1 MNLGMAKLAL
11 ESALALL
18 LAVVAC
24 SVTPSRAPLGGN
36 YSLVDPA
43 TPRDRRA
50 SPDDSA
56 KRKPLEPAAAA
67 PVATSPV
74 QTTVVDAGAT
84 TALASSADTLHYDP
98 LKTGDQIKADVSV
111 TFKAAMESGGQG
123 ILPGDG
129 TIGIETKFRI
139 DLKVVRAS
147 TQALDELELI
157 LTPLSLTTEFGGR
170 RSVTPQEAAKTFDI
184 TLSGHSPSVRERGGD
199 KLTTEERAVL
209 IVLVSPLSEFHG
221 RWARSPNLELEAGY
235 RANVPLSVPSFMSTS
250 SDTMHIGPFTASYTG
265 RDANSDQVPFQIAL
279 PAEYGTAIGKLEL
292 ELTGVARLSAN
303 RARPVSID
311 LSGPVG
317 GGGGPHGEL
326 SFHGSAKF
334 AATLSYP

>member
-1 MNLGMAKLAL
+1 MNLGMAKP
-11 ESALALL
+11 ALL
-18 LAVVAC
+18 LAPLLSLVAC
-24 SVTPSRAPLGGN
+24 GVAPSRAPLGGN
-36 YSLVDPA
+36 YSVIDPE

-50 SPDDSA
+50 TADATP
-56 KRKPLEPAAAA
+56 KPPEPAVHAT
-67 PVATSPV
+67 PVANTLA
-74 QTTVVDAGAT
+74 QATVADAGA
-84 TALASSADTLHYDP
+84 AAIPASSSDTLRYDA
-98 LKTGDQIKADVSV
+98 LKTGDQIKAEVSV
-111 TFKAAMESGGQG
+111 AFKAAMESGGRG

-129 TIGIETKFRI
+129 AIGIDTKFRV

-170 RSVTPQEAAKTFDI
+170 KSETPQEAAKTFDI
-184 TLSGHSPSVRERGGD
+184 TLSGHSPSVHERGGD

-209 IVLVSPLSEFHG
+209 MVLVSPLSEFHG
-221 RWARSPNLELEAGY
+221 RWARSPSLELKSGWSAK
-235 RANVPLSVPSFMSTS
+235 VPLSVPSFMSTS
-250 SDTMHIGPFTASYTG
+250 SDTMQIGPFTASYTR
-265 RDANSDQVPFQIAL
+265 RDANSDQVPFQVAL
-279 PAEYGTAIGKLEL
+279 PVQYGTELGKLEL

-311 LSGPVG
+311 LSGPVS
-317 GGGGPHGEL
+317 GGGGPRGEL